1 MTPASMQPDSM
12 KVDPIK
18 PDPVNSSSIRLEG
31 TVLGFD
37 VGARRIGVAVGS
49 VFGHG
54 ARALAVID
62 VHANGPDW
70 NAIDRLRKE
79 WRPDGLVVGDPMTLD
94 GGDQPI
100 RQRAHAFARELRARY
115 HLPVVLVDERNSS
128 IEAAQRFASD
138 RAEGRRKR
146 RDAAALDAVA
156 AAVIVERWLAAPR
169 DAIEIP
175 QQDALKQGGSSQ
187 DSARQDSA

>member
-1 MTPASMQPDSM
+1 MTPDAM
-12 KVDPIK
+12 KPEPVK
-18 PDPVNSSSIRLEG
+18 PDPVTPDPIRLEG

-70 NAIDRLRKE
+70 NAIDRLHKE
-79 WRPDGLVVGDPMTLD
+79 WRPDGLVVGDPLTLD

-100 RQRAHAFARELRARY
+100 RQRAHAFARELAARY
-115 HLPVVLVDERNSS
+115 KVPVVLVDERSSS

-138 RAEGRRKR
+138 RADGRRKR

-156 AAVIVERWLAAPR
+156 AAVIVERWLAAPQ
-169 DAIEIP
+169 DAIEISRH
-175 QQDALKQGGSSQ
+175 DALKQAIPKQGS
-187 DSARQDSA
+187 A